1 MLRNETISIIFMI
14 ANIDMNLFHQTVVDH
29 KKKSQK
35 FNLSFIHKIFVKT
48 QDVSMVK
55 NQFETYMVQ

>member
-35 FNLSFIHKIFVKT
+35 FNLSFIYKIFVKT
-48 QDVSMVK
+48 Q
-55 NQFETYMVQ
+55 TCLW